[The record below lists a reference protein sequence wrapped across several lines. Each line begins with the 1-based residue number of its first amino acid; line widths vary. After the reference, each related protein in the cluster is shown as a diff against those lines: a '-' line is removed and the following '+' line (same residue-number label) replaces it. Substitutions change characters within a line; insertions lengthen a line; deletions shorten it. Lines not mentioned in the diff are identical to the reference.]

1 MKIEFEIDISYKR
14 IILIIEIGNK
24 KMTKML
30 QYWQKNIILKNIRRN
45 KIENYF
51 QDADFSNISYNRKV
65 NNSCKLKEI
74 FLLL

>member
-14 IILIIEIGNK
+14 VILIVEIGNK

-65 NNSCKLKEI
+65 NNLCKLKEI

>member
-14 IILIIEIGNK
+14 VILIIEIGNK

-65 NNSCKLKEI
+65 NNLCKLKEI